1 MLSIALLQ
9 RAASFQADAPV
20 GTGIEWLTLAA
31 IFVPAVLLVVLVYW
45 GAQETV
51 GGAPASPSTRV
62 GHGAVGPSRPGADC
76 PPRPCPAQR
85 ALR

>member
-1 MLSIALLQ
+1 MSNSVGQSGEPRRRRPRRSFFPAKRTVAPMMLPIALLQ

-51 GGAPASPSTRV
+51 
-62 GHGAVGPSRPGADC
+62 
-76 PPRPCPAQR
+76 
-85 ALR
+85 

>member
-1 MLSIALLQ
+1 MMLPIALFQ

-45 GAQETV
+45 GGQETV
-51 GGAPASPSTRV
+51 
-62 GHGAVGPSRPGADC
+62 
-76 PPRPCPAQR
+76 
-85 ALR
+85 

>member
-1 MLSIALLQ
+1 MMLPIALLQ

-31 IFVPAVLLVVLVYW
+31 IFVPAVLL
-45 GAQETV
+45 
-51 GGAPASPSTRV
+51 GAPASPSTRV

-76 PPRPCPAQR
+76 PHGLARR

>member
-1 MLSIALLQ
+1 MMLPIALLQ

-31 IFVPAVLLVVLVYW
+31 IFAPAVLLVVLVYW

-51 GGAPASPSTRV
+51 
-62 GHGAVGPSRPGADC
+62 
-76 PPRPCPAQR
+76 
-85 ALR
+85 

>member
-1 MLSIALLQ
+1 MRPRTGSPVGQSGGPRRRRPRRSFFPAKRTVAPMMLPIALLQ

-51 GGAPASPSTRV
+51 
-62 GHGAVGPSRPGADC
+62 
-76 PPRPCPAQR
+76 
-85 ALR
+85 